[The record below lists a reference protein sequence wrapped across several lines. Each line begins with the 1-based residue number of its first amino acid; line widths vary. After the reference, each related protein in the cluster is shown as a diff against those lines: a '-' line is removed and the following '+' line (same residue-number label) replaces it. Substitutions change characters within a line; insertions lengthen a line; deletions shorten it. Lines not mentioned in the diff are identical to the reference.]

1 MSTTVKYDGVTIS
14 PTPFVSKTIE
24 AVDYG
29 NRWGVAQNITLRG
42 HVTGIAETPLID
54 AIDGTGKIGVLTD
67 IFQKGFKTLTVES
80 DGDTSYYSA
89 NNCVLQ
95 SLSFDNDKFS
105 FGSNTPVSYSATLK
119 SYDVPSGVVDVSS
132 QYSYKEK
139 KDGTVSVTHTT
150 SARGLKTSSADPI
163 DNAYNFV
170 ALFTGKDPISIAAPF
185 LVPTASRSILSSV
198 DESVDRVSASYS
210 VTENWNYQTGSTSAY
225 VSIASLDIQEDTS
238 QEYIN
243 LTLNLNFNGGLEIAN
258 DEVNSNFPDIRN
270 AARAFDV
277 YQKLEDY
284 GIVTG
289 NVFLNDFSLN
299 EKEKSNSVSYTVSF
313 FSGESSQAFDGL
325 MVHDVSL
332 VWDEIKN
339 QKNFSINSQFKIKG
353 PEAHKTKRI
362 YDKKKE
368 IVDGYNN
375 NISYL
380 YNAVKDSELYK
391 QFTETDLS
399 GTIIHELNPNPN
411 NFAIKEKSIKPEFSM
426 TASFSDRDF
435 ITKKTITLPSGK
447 TYPISIGESDYQV
460 AVTPENWIFQ
470 MDPAANIEGHF
481 IVQDLQ
487 CMTRERISLSAN
499 NTNLGEGGIHTKPK
513 SNLTL
518 LDGFIGIS
526 GVIDNIRDYISGKNE
541 ENKFY
546 LTDSSVSSG
555 EASSSIKNN
564 YILRTGIA
572 EDFSKNKFNGFLS
585 AGYERREPKHKF
597 GF

>member
-14 PTPFVSKTIE
+14 PAPFVSKTME

-29 NRWGVAQNITLRG
+29 NRWGAAQNITLRG
-42 HVTGIAETPLID
+42 HVTGTD

-67 IFQKGFKTLTVES
+67 IFQKGFKTLTVGS

-89 NNCVLQ
+89 SNCVLQ
-95 SLSFDNDKFS
+95 SLSFDNNKFS
-105 FGSNTPVSYSATLK
+105 SGSNTPVPYSVTLK
-119 SYDVPSGVVDVSS
+119 SHDVPSGVVDISS
-132 QYSYKEK
+132 EYSYKEN

-150 SARGLKTSSADPI
+150 SARGVKVSSADPI

-170 ALFTGKDPISIAAPF
+170 ALFTGKDPISAAAPF
-185 LVPTASRSILSSV
+185 LVPTASKSVLSSV

-210 VTENWNYQTGSTSAY
+210 VTENWKYETGSSNAY
-225 VSIASLDIQEDTS
+225 VTIASLDIQEDTS

-243 LTLNLNFNGGLEIAN
+243 LTLNLNFNGGLEIEN

-270 AARAFDV
+270 AAKNFDV

-289 NVFLNDFSLN
+289 DVFLNDFTLA

-353 PEAHKTKRI
+353 PESHKAKKI

-368 IVDGYNN
+368 IVDGYDN

-391 QFTETDLS
+391 QFSTGLG
-399 GTIIHELNPNPN
+399 GTLHELNPNPDS
-411 NFAIKEKSIKPEFSM
+411 FAIKEKNIKAEFSM

-447 TYPISIGESDYQV
+447 TYPISIGESDYEV
-460 AVTPENWIFQ
+460 GVTPENWIFQ

-487 CMTRERISLSAN
+487 CMSRERISLSAN
-499 NTNLGEGGIHTKPK
+499 NTNLGEGGIHSRPK

-518 LDGFIGIS
+518 LDSIIGIS
-526 GVIDNIRDYISGKNE
+526 GVIDNIRDYISGKND

-555 EASSSIKNN
+555 EISSSIKKD

-585 AGYERREPKHKF
+585 KGYKKRPPKHKF